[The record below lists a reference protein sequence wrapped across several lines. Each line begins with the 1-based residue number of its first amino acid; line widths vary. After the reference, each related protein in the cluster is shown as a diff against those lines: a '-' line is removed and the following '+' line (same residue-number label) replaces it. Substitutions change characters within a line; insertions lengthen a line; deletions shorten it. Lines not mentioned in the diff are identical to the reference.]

1 LPNNMLTAGEK
12 FGHFE
17 IESVLGRGGMGTVY
31 KALDSNLNRTVA
43 LKVINEDLSHL
54 ALYHERLK
62 AEAKKVGQ
70 IDSPYVVKAW
80 DNGEYN
86 GRPYITFEY
95 IEGVSL
101 RELLPELDFY
111 KKIELTTKIL
121 SGVSAAHRKFVIHR
135 DLKPDNIRVTPQGDP
150 KILDFGLALTATRG
164 DSVDATGNIE
174 GTVEYASP
182 EQLSGEDTSSK
193 SDLFSMGVI
202 LYEMF
207 TNELPFKGAYSAS
220 TIYSILY
227 EDPEAPADINDE
239 IPDWLNDL
247 IIKLL
252 QKIPSE
258 RFSDAAEV
266 LKYIENN
273 MTGTGER
280 VPVAIARK
288 RKTVTVVDLKNLSG
302 DASWDYFCQ
311 GFTEEVINELNNRTI
326 LIVAP
331 QPDSALPK
339 DIREVFKRCRS
350 DFVITG
356 SLMSWQEKIR
366 LSLTIYGDQGEQVIS
381 TKKHEGASEQ
391 LFGLLSQA
399 AQDVADIL
407 ADVTG
412 SSAKELAAAQTPD
425 VSAYDYYLKGR
436 NYYQT
441 NKPEDLMFA
450 ADMYKKALNIDPDL
464 AIAHAGLA
472 DVYAFQYMAFYDH
485 TPDKIA
491 LAKKEAETAMSINP
505 HLPEAHRSLG
515 RYYMFTARPE
525 KAEKEFTKAI
535 YINPKYAVGYRTI
548 AWLKLST
555 GQLEDA
561 LGWAKKSLELSPT
574 DLETHLLLSL
584 IHMDSRKHTLA
595 LATLQR
601 AIELGPDYGRA
612 YYNLG
617 SVYMKLGVPDLALE
631 NFLLAIK
638 YQGDPNSFIDAGY
651 VYLLQKNYNIAK
663 EMFKQSIIQGHLKFA
678 AYYYL
683 GLAERLSGNEE
694 KAIEQFNNAISTA
707 EEQKNS
713 QTRNDHL
720 FTFQACAFASVGN
733 VTKARELLET
743 VISQKHNA
751 GEILSFISRGYAI
764 MGDTDNCRKYLHKSL
779 QMPDGPTEKEVKLD
793 PHFQNIPD

>member
-1 LPNNMLTAGEK
+1 MPKNMLTAGEK

-17 IESVLGRGGMGTVY
+17 IESILGKGGMGTVY
-31 KALDSNLNRTVA
+31 KALDANQKRIVA

-54 ALYHERLK
+54 EQYHERLE

-80 DNGEYN
+80 DNGKVN

-111 KKIELTTKIL
+111 KKIELATKIL
-121 SGVSAAHRKFVIHR
+121 NGISAAHKKFVIHR
-135 DLKPDNIRVTPQGDP
+135 DLKPENIRVTPQGDP

-207 TNELPFKGAYSAS
+207 TKELPFKGAYSAS

-227 EDPEAPADINDE
+227 EDPEAPSEINDE
-239 IPDWLNDL
+239 IPGWLNDL

-252 QKIPSE
+252 QKNPAD
-258 RFSDAAEV
+258 RFTDAIEV
-266 LKYIENN
+266 LNYIESNT
-273 MTGTGER
+273 TGTGER
-280 VPVAIARK
+280 ISVVLARK

-311 GFTEEVINELNNRTI
+311 GFTEEVINELNNRTM

-331 QPDSALPK
+331 QPESALPK
-339 DIREVFKRCRS
+339 DIREVFKRCRT

-356 SLMSWQEKIR
+356 SLMSWQNQIR

-381 TKKHEGASEQ
+381 TKKHEGPSEQ
-391 LFGLLSQA
+391 LFGILSQA
-399 AQDVADIL
+399 ALDVAGIL

-412 SSAKELAAAQTPD
+412 SSTKELDAAPAPD

-441 NKPEDLMFA
+441 NKPEDLVFAIDMF
-450 ADMYKKALNIDPDL
+450 KRALGIDPNL
-464 AIAHAGLA
+464 AIAHTGLA

-485 TPDKIA
+485 TPGKIA
-491 LAKKEAETAMSINP
+491 LAKKEAETAININP
-505 HLPEAHRSLG
+505 NLPEAHRSLG
-515 RYYMFTARPE
+515 RYFMFTAKPE
-525 KAEKEFTKAI
+525 KAEKEFSKAI

-555 GQLEDA
+555 GQLEEA
-561 LGWAKKSLELSPT
+561 LNWAKKSLELSPT
-574 DLETHLLLSL
+574 DLETLLLLSL

-617 SVYMKLGVPDLALE
+617 NVYMKLGVPDLALE

-651 VYLLQKNYNIAK
+651 VYLIQKHYDIAI
-663 EMFKQSIIQGHLKFA
+663 EMFKQSVNQGHLKFA
-678 AYYYL
+678 AFYYL

-707 EEQKNS
+707 EEQKND
-713 QTRNDHL
+713 QTQNDHL
-720 FTFQACAFASVGN
+720 FVFQAQAYASVGN
-733 VTKARELLET
+733 AVKARELLEAVT
-743 VISQKHNA
+743 SQKHIT
-751 GEILSFISRGYAI
+751 GEIMSFVSRGYAI
-764 MGDTDNCRKYLHKSL
+764 MGDIDNCRKYLHLAL

-793 PHFQNIPD
+793 LHFQNIPD